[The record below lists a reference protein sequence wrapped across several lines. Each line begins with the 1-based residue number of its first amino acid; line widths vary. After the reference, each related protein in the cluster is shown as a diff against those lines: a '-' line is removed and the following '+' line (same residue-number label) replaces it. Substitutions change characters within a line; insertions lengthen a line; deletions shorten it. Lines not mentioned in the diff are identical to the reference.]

1 MPFVKGQSGNPGG
14 RRKATKDDLD
24 LAKAC
29 REKTHAALAVIE
41 RLMNK
46 ADSDTVRLRAAVT
59 IIERGYGAAQVLPPG
74 SNDPPPAAVP
84 VTRTDASIPEPD

>member
-29 REKTHAALAVIE
+29 RQRTPAALAVIE
-41 RLMNK
+41 RLMTK

-74 SNDPPPAAVP
+74 GDEMPPASVP
-84 VTRTDASIPEPD
+84 VIRQDASIPEPD

>member
-14 RRKATKDDLD
+14 RKKATQADLD

-29 REKTHAALAVIE
+29 RLRTPAALEVID
-41 RLMNK
+41 RLMHK

-59 IIERGYGAAQVLPPG
+59 IIERGYGAPQPMPQGQDEA
-74 SNDPPPAAVP
+74 PPASIKVER
-84 VTRTDASIPEPD
+84 VDASVPEA